1 LAKIKFDCFCLSS
14 VGKTEAWLSK
24 SYLTGSI
31 IQIVA
36 VLSSVWAS
44 FQLTMAIPSVKLS
57 SGYTMPMFGL
67 GTWKVC
73 NNVLLTTTNS
83 FEVKDFTAAKLRY
96 MHHLQEL

>member
-44 FQLTMAIPSVKLS
+44 SINYGNSKREAIV
-57 SGYTMPMFGL
+57 GL
-67 GTWKVC
+67 HDADVWPG
-73 NNVLLTTTNS
+73 NL
-83 FEVKDFTAAKLRY
+83 EG
-96 MHHLQEL
+96 M